1 MNVCINM
8 CVCVCVILRERERER
23 EEMVTYGNIFFF
35 DTVSLSRMRAETES
49 SRMCGKLYKW

>member
-1 MNVCINM
+1 MCVSM